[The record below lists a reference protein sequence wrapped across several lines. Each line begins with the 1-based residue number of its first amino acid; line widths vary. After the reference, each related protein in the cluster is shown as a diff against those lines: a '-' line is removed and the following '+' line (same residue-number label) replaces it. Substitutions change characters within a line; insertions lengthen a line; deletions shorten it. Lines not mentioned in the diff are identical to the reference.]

1 MYWNIKNSLSHNCL
15 FNFIVGDRG
24 VGKTYGCKKWAIEDF
39 LKTGAQFIYLRRYQT
54 ELKRTNKFFDDIL
67 LLYGILRLKY
77 KKYGF
82 VTLKALLKKYTVT
95 SLPLDTVL

>member
-54 ELKRTNKFFDDIL
+54 EFKRTNKFFDDIEIAANIHIVKIINFKL
-67 LLYGILRLKY
+67 NTCFIFLIIIHVSSQY
-77 KKYGF
+77 
-82 VTLKALLKKYTVT
+82 
-95 SLPLDTVL
+95 